1 CLDDDLQARLA
12 EFRHE
17 IGNEGHPALAG
28 GGFFGDRDDHG
39 YFSLEATSP
48 GTAVWAKDRRPPQ
61 DRDGSRWDGWGRAK
75 SRNIVEPKG
84 GPGEAQSL
92 DNDHGRRSFASLDD
106 GFDSG
111 QLFGAAWDCNR
122 KAKARRTQKASQR
135 SDWQHQKK
143 RKDLLQRRF
152 APGFQWPL
160 CGSASLLRPTRRT
173 FIARSFIVSAYI
185 LHPRVA

>member
-1 CLDDDLQARLA
+1 
-12 EFRHE
+12 
-17 IGNEGHPALAG
+17 
-28 GGFFGDRDDHG
+28 
-39 YFSLEATSP
+39 
-48 GTAVWAKDRRPPQ
+48 
-61 DRDGSRWDGWGRAK
+61 
-75 SRNIVEPKG
+75 
-84 GPGEAQSL
+84 
-92 DNDHGRRSFASLDD
+92 
-106 GFDSG
+106 FDSG

-185 LHPRVA
+185 LHPRVAQMAPGICTVAVKPLVSTTGAKRRLTAHMMATASGHSAQAILLSWQRGIGLPVDHERNIGRTGRRSGDFGFAPFTN